1 MNPKLLYVFY
11 TLNAGGAESSAITV
25 ANYLAKNKNFNISFY
40 VFNDGKTLKD
50 EISPKINIIQSDK
63 IISNNSIIAR
73 LQNYLQFGFLLSK
86 SIKHKNFDLVI
97 AVHEHLPEFALIIWK
112 LLNPLSTIKNNLVLN
127 LHFSPRQLLNT
138 RGSTI
143 TILFHKY
150 LIKKRKKTFT
160 HIFTISDSI
169 KKELSNIDHEK
180 ITTIYNPIDMEFLQK
195 CAQSPS
201 EITIDKK
208 YFVTVGTI
216 SKRKDQLWVLKALHE
231 FIVTN
236 SYKLV
241 FIGRVLEE
249 NIYKEMLSYIEEN
262 YLQESIIITGEIK
275 NPYNLISNAKALI
288 STSSYESFGYVQHEA
303 MLLKVPVITVRLEET
318 KEFYN
323 DAKCFLF
330 NQYDK
335 NELIK
340 SLEMIHDKNPK
351 VEMKIM
357 NAEEYLKS
365 FDIHEICGKYVK
377 SYLKIIKPNE

>member
-1 MNPKLLYVFY
+1 MKFLQ
-11 TLNAGGAESSAITV
+11 
-25 ANYLAKNKNFNISFY
+25 
-40 VFNDGKTLKD
+40 
-50 EISPKINIIQSDK
+50 KINIIQSDK
-63 IISNNSIIAR
+63 IISKNPFIAR
-73 LQNYLQFGFLLSK
+73 LQNYIQFGFLLSK
-86 SIKHKNFDLVI
+86 SIKNKNFDLII

-112 LLNPLSTIKNNLVLN
+112 LLNPLSAIKNNLVLN
-127 LHFSPRQLLNT
+127 LHFSPSQLLNT

-143 TILFHKY
+143 KILFHKY

-169 KKELSNIDHEK
+169 KKELSNIDNEK

-201 EITIDKK
+201 EISIDKK

-231 FIVTN
+231 FIVTIN
-236 SYKLV
+236 FKLIFV
-241 FIGRVLEE
+241 GRVLDEK
-249 NIYKEMLSYIEEN
+249 IYEEMLSYIEKNNLE
-262 YLQESIIITGEIK
+262 ESIIITGEIK

-318 KEFYN
+318 KEFYD

-330 NQYDK
+330 SQYDK

-340 SLEMIHDKNPK
+340 SLEMIHEDNPK
-351 VEMKIM
+351 VELKVR
-357 NAEEYLKS
+357 NAEEYLKK
-365 FDIHEICGKYVK
+365 FDMHEICGQYAK
-377 SYLKIIKPNE
+377 SYMKIIKPNE